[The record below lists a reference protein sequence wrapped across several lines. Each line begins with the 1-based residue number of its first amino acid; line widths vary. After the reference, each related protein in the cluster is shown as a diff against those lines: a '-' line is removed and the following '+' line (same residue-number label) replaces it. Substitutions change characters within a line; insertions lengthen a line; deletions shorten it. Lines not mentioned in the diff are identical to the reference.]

1 MIKFDV
7 YTKSQTIFKSTNYK
21 IKKLLYYIQTFQIK
35 TTRYPTE
42 ALGADRQLPLRQP
55 RRRVPRVQ
63 SPQKHDGRPQ
73 PLVRPPRPR
82 LLAARPR
89 IVPARAPLE
98 RKRPLSFIWSRAPVL
113 DREEEVRGAEDRD
126 EGDPR
131 VFGEDPEEL

>member
-1 MIKFDV
+1 M
-7 YTKSQTIFKSTNYK
+7 YTQKVKQFLKVLNTKLKNYFIIFKIFK
-21 IKKLLYYIQTFQIK
+21 QK

-98 RKRPLSFIWSRAPVL
+98 RKRPLSPIGTRAPVL

-131 VFGEDPEEL
+131 VPGEDAEEL